1 MNVIMAKKKKKQLK
15 NSKNALI
22 FNPKSYQLKTE
33 INLQ

>member
-1 MNVIMAKKKKKQLK
+1 MNVIMAKKKKQLK